1 MLGGAIS
8 NQDEDE
14 VEEELA
20 NLEAELRLAQPLPNV
35 PKISPPVLVEDRP
48 DPQPA
53 KLKQKEPE
61 RQAVLA

>member
-1 MLGGAIS
+1 MLGGKIS

-20 NLEAELRLAQPLPNV
+20 AMEAELGERAPLPNV
-35 PKISPPVLVEDRP
+35 PDTELPIVP

-53 KLKQKEPE
+53 KVKQKQPE
-61 RQAVLA
+61 QQAMLAS